1 MGGLWMWLWS
11 FVVSCKWWFF
21 WPVLCLGC
29 ISLGSIFPGEKW
41 RMPRE
46 GRIICAIYVA
56 LISLARCT
64 ARARAIYGNLIICVS
79 ICQQFKGLVAVSHL
93 FAGHVALLPLPSVIR
108 IRKLHSRVAMGLHRK
123 SGSFVVRG
131 LQNEIQN
138 RNYKNPFLVDLHM
151 QAVCFST
158 LFGNHVHCHARN
170 VWMLE
175 KIWFTYLE
183 VLW

>member
-1 MGGLWMWLWS
+1 
-11 FVVSCKWWFF
+11 
-21 WPVLCLGC
+21 
-29 ISLGSIFPGEKW
+29 
-41 RMPRE
+41 MPRE

-93 FAGHVALLPLPSVIR
+93 FAGHVALLPLPSVII

-131 LQNEIQN
+131 LQNEIKIGIIKTPSWLTCTCKQ
-138 RNYKNPFLVDLHM
+138 YAFLRFSAIMSIVMLEMYECLKKYDLH
-151 QAVCFST
+151 
-158 LFGNHVHCHARN
+158 
-170 VWMLE
+170 
-175 KIWFTYLE
+175 I
-183 VLW
+183 